1 MFMRI
6 IKFIKYLPI
15 VRLNPRKT
23 FWHRLIQKNKSHFF
37 RLTNNI
43 LCNLKIKGAKVVG
56 KSPMGNLVLK
66 FNVDT
71 PVALKNEI
79 VCIPKDLIIFQSIR
93 NSGSWELDS
102 CVFLAEAFKSGNPSD
117 LNANTFLDIGA
128 NSGMIT
134 IQTARLAS
142 NPISAYCIEPL
153 PLNLEALHANM
164 QKQTCLSDYKIY
176 PYALSQEDG
185 LAKIYSEKVNIGNT
199 SLFQMDRFK
208 DTFETEI
215 TLRNTNDFIKKE
227 FSASAIIALKCDTQG
242 SEIIILS
249 NFPTSFWNQV
259 VRGIIE
265 IRSTANLVPKQ
276 ISAILKC
283 LEIYD
288 DFFWGDNFGEKI
300 GLYEIENFWLKG
312 TGEERDLFF
321 SKNNF

>member
-1 MFMRI
+1 MI
-6 IKFIKYLPI
+6 ITRFIRYLPI

-23 FWHRLIQKNKSHFF
+23 FWHRLVQKNSSHFF

-56 KSPMGNLVLK
+56 KTSMGNIILK

-71 PVALKNEI
+71 PIALKNEI
-79 VCIPKDLIIFQSIR
+79 ICIPKDFVIFQSIR

-102 CVFLAEAFKSGNPSD
+102 CVFLAEAFKSGKPSD

-134 IQTARLAS
+134 IQTGRLAS
-142 NPISAYCIEPL
+142 KPISAYCIEPL
-153 PLNLEALHANM
+153 PLNLEALHANL
-164 QKQTCLSDYKIY
+164 QKQTCLADYKIY

-185 LAKIYSEKVNIGNT
+185 LAQIYSEKVNIGNT
-199 SLFQMDRFK
+199 SLFQMDSLK
-208 DTFETEI
+208 DTFKTEI
-215 TLRNTNDFIKKE
+215 TLRNTNEFITKE
-227 FSASAIIALKCDTQG
+227 FSDSAIIVLKCDTQG
-242 SEIIILS
+242 SEIDILS

-288 DFFWGDNFGEKI
+288 NFFWGDNFANKI
-300 GLYEIENFWLKG
+300 NLYEIENFWLKG

-321 SKNNF
+321 SRKNL